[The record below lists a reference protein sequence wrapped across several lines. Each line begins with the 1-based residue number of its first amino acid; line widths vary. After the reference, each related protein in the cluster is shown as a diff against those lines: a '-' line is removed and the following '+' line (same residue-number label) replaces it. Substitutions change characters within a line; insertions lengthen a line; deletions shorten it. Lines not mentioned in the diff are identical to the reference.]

1 MNKRFFYRI
10 VNMLSLLT
18 AVAAGVFVVLAVIG
32 SAIEKNLQWG
42 PLISALSLVIASVL
56 LHAVW
61 DIGTRLHNLE
71 LTQSRLAK
79 DLRRRGD
86 DESGD

>member
-10 VNMLSLLT
+10 VNLLSLLT

-32 SAIEKNLQWG
+32 SLTEKNLQWT
-42 PLISALSLVIASVL
+42 PLISALRLVITSVL
-56 LHAVW
+56 LYAVW
-61 DIGTRLHNLE
+61 DIGTRLHNVE
-71 LTQSRLAK
+71 VTQSRLAK
-79 DLRRRGD
+79 DVGRRGD